1 MKNNSFSQLVS
12 IVLLFL
18 IIVGSVVFVLPMRDK
33 IAELKVAKEA
43 ATAEVATLEST
54 YADLQAL
61 SEQVATSE
69 STRDAL
75 KAAVPSGYDQDSLL
89 LELSSMGEDLG
100 FKINAITFGDTV
112 SEQYGNTISISANI
126 TGTYDDL
133 VAFLQEVEAAD
144 RLMQVTSMSVQR
156 TSSSAISF
164 SLTLEAY
171 YQ

>member
-12 IVLLFL
+12 IILLFL

-33 IAELKVAKEA
+33 IAELKVTKDAI
-43 ATAEVATLEST
+43 TSEVASLETT
-54 YADLQAL
+54 YSDLQAL

-89 LELSSMGEDLG
+89 LELSTMGEDLG
-100 FKINAITFGDTV
+100 FKLNAVTFGDTV
-112 SEQYGNTISISANI
+112 SETYGNTITISANI
-126 TGTYDDL
+126 SGTYDDL
-133 VAFLQEVEAAD
+133 VAFLKEIEDAK
-144 RLMQVTSMSVQR
+144 RLMQVSSMSVQR
-156 TSSSAISF
+156 TSSSEISVSLAI
-164 SLTLEAY
+164 EAY